1 MNGII
6 TVLVVVIL
14 GLFGINV
21 MKSKKIRN
29 QKEEIKTQDIVIEKK
44 KEEMRTINEVQ
55 TKINEAKSSPAPGK
69 KEAPPSGDSDSR
81 LERLNKLH
89 RN

>member
-21 MKSKKIRN
+21 MKSKKIKN

-44 KEEMRTINEVQ
+44 KEEMKRINEVQ
-55 TKINEAKSSPAPGK
+55 TKINEAKASPAPGK
-69 KEAPPSGDSDSR
+69 KEAPAAGDSSSR

-89 RN
+89 SN